1 MHPRRGAGDCAAMTG
16 PPSPSVGVHHDRRR
30 LVQAVVVGVVA
41 GFLAGLFGVGGG
53 ILMVPA
59 LVAIMGMDQR
69 LAHGTSLAAVV
80 PIAISSTISYAVA
93 GEVDWV
99 VVAWLALGAV
109 GGAVVGTHLLAR
121 LSQKVLGVA
130 FATLLL
136 ATALRLAVDQSA
148 AGGRATLGVL
158 GAAALVATGLAS
170 GVIAGLLGVG
180 GGIVMVPVMVVGF
193 DMNTALAKGTSLA
206 VIVPTA
212 LMGTWRN
219 LRNGNVDVGVAVVSG
234 LAGVA
239 SGYLA
244 AVLSVGMS
252 EGLSNTLFAV
262 LLVVVA
268 VRMVWQLVRPT
279 APHGEPDDIEDVDP
293 VG

>member
-1 MHPRRGAGDCAAMTG
+1 MTG